1 VAPHNVFLAIT
12 QPIGKSV
19 AMRAALPVP
28 TLLLR
33 PAVQGMAW
41 MVLSGAI
48 FGVLNALLRV
58 ITLQL
63 PPIEAQFLRYVSGA
77 LVMLPFILRVGFRAY
92 HPNGMVGQLWRGAAH
107 TSGMLL
113 WFMALPHLPLADTTA
128 IGFTGPI
135 FVMVGA
141 VLVFHE
147 PMLWRRW
154 ISALIGFGGVLI
166 VVGPKL
172 SGSSGFY
179 DLVMLA
185 SAPLF
190 AASQLITKALTKR
203 DRPEVIVVWQ
213 CLTISLFSFPLA
225 MLHWV
230 WPSAVQYGWFLA
242 AGILGSCAH
251 YCATQAF
258 RVADVSATQPVRF
271 LDLIWATLMGFL
283 VFGDVPTSS
292 TRAARGWDAAY
303 AADHCATSWRRVTQ
317 RGRWPA
323 ECPLHIPSGEY
334 SRRVSLVA

>member
-1 VAPHNVFLAIT
+1 
-12 QPIGKSV
+12 
-19 AMRAALPVP
+19 MRLRLPLP
-28 TLLLR
+28 DLTLR
-33 PAVQGMAW
+33 PPVQGMAW

-92 HPNGMVGQLWRGAAH
+92 HPKGLVGQLWRGAAH

-113 WFMALPHLPLADTTA
+113 WFMALPRLPLAETTA

-135 FVMVGA
+135 FVMFGA
-141 VLVFHE
+141 VLCFGE
-147 PMLWRRW
+147 AMLWTRW
-154 ISALIGFGGVLI
+154 ASALIGFAGVLI
-166 VVGPKL
+166 VVWPKL

-190 AASQLITKALTKR
+190 AVSQLITKALTRR
-203 DRPEVIVVWQ
+203 DRTEVIVVWQ

-230 WPSAVQYGWFLA
+230 WPSPLQYLWFLA

-258 RVADVSATQPVRF
+258 RVADITATQPIRF

-283 VFGDVPTSS
+283 VFGDLPTSS
-292 TRAARGWDAAY
+292 TLLGGLVIFAATTWIARREARPG
-303 AADHCATSWRRVTQ
+303 TPRRSTLRVTTY
-317 RGRWPA
+317 GT
-323 ECPLHIPSGEY
+323 
-334 SRRVSLVA
+334 

>member
-1 VAPHNVFLAIT
+1 VAFCERFLAT
-12 QPIGKSV
+12 AQPIGKSV

-28 TLLLR
+28 ALLLR
-33 PAVQGMAW
+33 PVVQGMAW

-77 LVMLPFILRVGFRAY
+77 VVMLPFILRVGFRAY
-92 HPNGMVGQLWRGAAH
+92 HPKGLAGQLWRGAAH

-154 ISALIGFGGVLI
+154 VSAFIGFGGVL
-166 VVGPKL
+166 VVVWPKL

-179 DLVMLA
+179 DLVMLG

-190 AASQLITKALTKR
+190 AASQLITKALTRR

-225 MLHWV
+225 LLHWV
-230 WPSAVQYGWFLA
+230 WPSAVQYGWFLV
-242 AGILGSCAH
+242 AGVLGSCAH
-251 YCATQAF
+251 YCSTQAF

-292 TRAARGWDAAY
+292 TLMGGLVIFAATTWVARREAGIRRAPLTVAP
-303 AADHCATSWRRVTQ
+303 RVE
-317 RGRWPA
+317 RA
-323 ECPLHIPSGEY
+323 
-334 SRRVSLVA
+334 

>member
-1 VAPHNVFLAIT
+1 
-12 QPIGKSV
+12 
-19 AMRAALPVP
+19 
-28 TLLLR
+28 
-33 PAVQGMAW
+33 

-63 PPIEAQFLRYVSGA
+63 PPIEAQFLRYVAGA

-92 HPNGMVGQLWRGAAH
+92 HPKGLAGQLWRGAAH

-154 ISALIGFGGVLI
+154 VSALIGFGGVLI
-166 VVGPKL
+166 VVWPKL

-179 DLVMLA
+179 DLVMLG

-203 DRPEVIVVWQ
+203 DRTGGDRGVAVPDDIAV
-213 CLTISLFSFPLA
+213 LISAGDAALGVAECGPVRLVPGRRRA
-225 MLHWV
+225 GKLRALLLDAGV
-230 WPSAVQYGWFLA
+230 PRGGRVGDA
-242 AGILGSCAH
+242 AGAVPRPDLGDADGVPGVRRCANEFD
-251 YCATQAF
+251 AAG
-258 RVADVSATQPVRF
+258 RAG
-271 LDLIWATLMGFL
+271 DLR
-283 VFGDVPTSS
+283 GDHVGRT
-292 TRAARGWDAAY
+292 ARGGNTAY
-303 AADHCATSWRRVTQ
+303 
-317 RGRWPA
+317 
-323 ECPLHIPSGEY
+323 PLT
-334 SRRVSLVA
+334 VAPRIERA

>member
-1 VAPHNVFLAIT
+1 
-12 QPIGKSV
+12 
-19 AMRAALPVP
+19 M
-28 TLLLR
+28 LLR
-33 PAVQGMAW
+33 PSVQGMAW

-92 HPNGMVGQLWRGAAH
+92 HPKGLVGQLWRGAAH
-107 TSGMLL
+107 TSGMML
-113 WFMALPHLPLADTTA
+113 WFMALPHLPLAETTA

-135 FVMVGA
+135 FVMFGA
-141 VLVFHE
+141 VLCFGEV
-147 PMLWRRW
+147 MLWTRW
-154 ISALIGFGGVLI
+154 ASALIGFAGVLI
-166 VVGPKL
+166 VVWPKL
-172 SGSSGFY
+172 SGSNGSY
-179 DLVMLA
+179 DLIMLA

-190 AASQLITKALTKR
+190 AASQLITKALTRR
-203 DRPEVIVVWQ
+203 DRTEVIVVWQ

-225 MLHWV
+225 LLDWV
-230 WPSAVQYGWFLA
+230 WPTTLQCLWFLA

-283 VFGDVPTSS
+283 VFGDMPTSS
-292 TRAARGWDAAY
+292 TLAGGLVIFGATMWIARREARPASPRRAASYG
-303 AADHCATSWRRVTQ
+303 T
-317 RGRWPA
+317 
-323 ECPLHIPSGEY
+323 
-334 SRRVSLVA
+334 

>member
-1 VAPHNVFLAIT
+1 LFTRLPWLEGFLAIA

-28 TLLLR
+28 ALLLR
-33 PAVQGMAW
+33 PVVQGMAW

-63 PPIEAQFLRYVSGA
+63 PPIEAQFLRYVAGA

-92 HPNGMVGQLWRGAAH
+92 HPNGLVGQLWRGAAH

-113 WFMALPHLPLADTTA
+113 WFMALPHLPLAETTA

-135 FVMVGA
+135 FVMFGA
-141 VLVFHE
+141 VLFFRE
-147 PMLWRRW
+147 PMLWTRW
-154 ISALIGFGGVLI
+154 LSALIGFAGVLI
-166 VVGPKL
+166 VVWPKL
-172 SGSSGFY
+172 SGANGTY

-203 DRPEVIVVWQ
+203 DRTEVIVVWQ
-213 CLTISLFSFPLA
+213 CLTIALFSGPLA
-225 MLHWV
+225 VLNWV
-230 WPSAVQYGWFLA
+230 WPTATQYGWFLA
-242 AGILGSCAH
+242 AGVLGSCAH

-271 LDLIWATLMGFL
+271 LDLLWAVLMGFL

-292 TRAARGWDAAY
+292 TLLGGVVICAATTWIARREARPRAVM
-303 AADHCATSWRRVTQ
+303 RRAVT
-317 RGRWPA
+317 
-323 ECPLHIPSGEY
+323 
-334 SRRVSLVA
+334 

>member
-1 VAPHNVFLAIT
+1 MRRGVYRATGTLQASDSRLWSLACLRVPRLAT
-12 QPIGKSV
+12 HEPIGNPRRTMFSMQLK
-19 AMRAALPVP
+19 
-28 TLLLR
+28 

-41 MVLSGAI
+41 MILSGAI

-92 HPNGMVGQLWRGAAH
+92 HPNGLIGQLWRGAAH

-113 WFMALPHLPLADTTA
+113 WFMALPHLPLAETTA

-135 FVMVGA
+135 FVMIGA

-154 ISALIGFGGVLI
+154 VSALIGFAGVLI
-166 VVGPKL
+166 VVWPKL
-172 SGSSGFY
+172 SGSNGFY
-179 DLVMLA
+179 DLVMLG

-190 AASQLITKALTKR
+190 AASQLITKALTRR
-203 DRPEVIVVWQ
+203 DRTEVIVVWQ

-230 WPSAVQYGWFLA
+230 WPMPMHMAVVPGRRRAGQLRALLRDTGLSAWRTCRRRSRCG
-242 AGILGSCAH
+242 
-251 YCATQAF
+251 
-258 RVADVSATQPVRF
+258 
-271 LDLIWATLMGFL
+271 
-283 VFGDVPTSS
+283 SS
-292 TRAARGWDAAY
+292 T
-303 AADHCATSWRRVTQ
+303 
-317 RGRWPA
+317 
-323 ECPLHIPSGEY
+323 
-334 SRRVSLVA
+334 